1 VSVCV
6 CVCVCVFSECLVVCK
21 ELLEFAWLVSVSQWD
36 QDLNLSLP
44 LRLCD
49 TNHSLGRCEF
59 FR

>member
-1 VSVCV
+1 
-6 CVCVCVFSECLVVCK
+6 VCVFSECLVVCK